1 MARVN
6 HPPRALRVLIVDD
19 DPLVRA
25 GLSMMING
33 AGGIEVVGEAADGAE
48 VPAAADAHAPDVVL
62 MDLRMPRVD
71 GITAT
76 GRLRERADPPEVIVL
91 TTFDTDENILH
102 ALRAGASG
110 FLLKDTPPARI
121 VEAITSVAAGEPI
134 LSPQITRRLM
144 DRTAVQAGA
153 YERARAALAGLSPR
167 ENEVVL
173 AIARGHSNAEIATEL
188 YMTVATVKAHV
199 SHILT
204 KLDLDNRT
212 QIALLAHDAGLA

>member
-1 MARVN
+1 MAGMTQPV
-6 HPPRALRVLIVDD
+6 RVLVIDD
-19 DPLVRA
+19 DALVRA
-25 GLSMMING
+25 GLTMMLDG
-33 AGGIEVVGEAADGAE
+33 APGIAVVGEADDGDQAS
-48 VPAAADAHAPDVVL
+48 AAADAHAPDVVL

-76 GRLRERADPPEVIVL
+76 RRLRARPRPPEIIVL

-121 VEAITSVAAGEPI
+121 ADAIRQVAAGEPI
-134 LSPQITRRLM
+134 LSPRITRRLM
-144 DRTAVQAGA
+144 DRVAVQAGA
-153 YERARAALAGLSPR
+153 YASARAVLASLSPR
-167 ENEVVL
+167 EHDVVVS
-173 AIARGHSNAEIATEL
+173 IGQGRNNAEIAAAL
-188 YMTVATVKAHV
+188 DMTLATVKSHV

-204 KLDLDNRT
+204 KLALDNRT